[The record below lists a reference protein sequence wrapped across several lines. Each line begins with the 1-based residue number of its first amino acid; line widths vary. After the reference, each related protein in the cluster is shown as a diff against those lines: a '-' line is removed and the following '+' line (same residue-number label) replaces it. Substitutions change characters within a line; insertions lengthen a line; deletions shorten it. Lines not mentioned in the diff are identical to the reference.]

1 MQTESQTCL
10 GDLSELECCSRLA
23 SMFSAA
29 DVHAHWPMDAREVC
43 EVLRAGG
50 AYDVSVDLLDS
61 WARSESVGRVGIHSG
76 RFSWTPGAMLAAAG
90 LANASRL
97 WLLDAKHISKM
108 SAAEL
113 ADLQCRQIG
122 ESLFTDL
129 DDVDV
134 RSLIGVISS
143 CNDPEQRSVL
153 CLGLVAKLRKDSVIS

>member
-1 MQTESQTCL
+1 MTSQTCVGDLTESQ
-10 GDLSELECCSRLA
+10 CSARLA
-23 SMFSAA
+23 SMFQDA
-29 DVHAHWPMDAREVC
+29 DVHPIFPMKTEEVSG
-43 EVLRAGG
+43 VLRAGG
-50 AYDVSVDLLDS
+50 SYDVSVDLLNS
-61 WARSESVGRVGIHSG
+61 WARSESIGRLRIHSG
-76 RFSWTPGAMLAAAG
+76 RFEWSAANMLAAAA

-108 SAAEL
+108 TGAEL

-122 ESLFTDL
+122 ESLFSDL

>member
-129 DDVDV
+129 DDVDA